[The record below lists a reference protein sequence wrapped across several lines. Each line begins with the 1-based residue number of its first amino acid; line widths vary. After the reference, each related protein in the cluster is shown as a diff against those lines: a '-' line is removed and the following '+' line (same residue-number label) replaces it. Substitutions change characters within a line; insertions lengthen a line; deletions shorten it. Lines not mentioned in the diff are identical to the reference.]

1 MKNKVLR
8 YLVIASVVLIL
19 FVIIG
24 KKAGWV
30 GQGVVTEVTAE
41 EVSKRT
47 IIETV
52 SASGK
57 IQPEVEVKISPDV
70 SGQIIELRVKEGDQ
84 VKKGDLLCKI
94 NPDIYLSN
102 LDKMVAA
109 VNTSKANLANSRA
122 RLMQVKAQFAN
133 AEASFNR
140 NKKLF
145 DEKAISP
152 ADFDAAK
159 AQYESAKADVD
170 AAEQNVMASDY
181 NVKNAEA
188 SLNEANNNLS
198 RTTIFSPVDGKVSK
212 LSVENGERVVGTSQ
226 MAGTEIM
233 RIANLNEMEV
243 SVDVNENDIV
253 RIRLHD
259 TAEIEVDA
267 YLERKFLGIV
277 TEIANS
283 ANTIGTT
290 ADQVTN
296 FPVKVRILRESYE
309 DLIPP
314 TEPNYSPFRPGMSA
328 TVDIRT
334 STVYNVPSVPIQ
346 AVTTRVDS
354 AKITQA
360 AIGPEKEDKKP
371 EKFVKPE
378 ELVFVVKDG
387 KAFKKKVTTGIQDNN
402 FIQIVSG
409 LDKADKVITG
419 PYAAVARQLKDSSK
433 VEVLDKEELYKRRT
447 EKGDD

>member
-1 MKNKVLR
+1 MGVL
-8 YLVIASVVLIL
+8 LL
-19 FVIIG
+19 FTIIG
-24 KKAGWV
+24 KKAGWI
-30 GQGVVTEVTAE
+30 GKGVVEEVTAE
-41 EVSKRT
+41 KVEKRT
-47 IIETV
+47 IVETV

-70 SGQIIELRVKEGDQ
+70 SGQIIELHVKEGDQ

-102 LDKMVAA
+102 LDKMAAA

-122 RLMQVKAQFAN
+122 RLSQIRAQFTN

-145 DEKAISP
+145 EEKAISQ
-152 ADFDAAK
+152 ADFDAAR
-159 AQYESAKADVD
+159 ASYESSKADVE
-170 AAEQNVMASDY
+170 AAEQSVTAAEF

-188 SLNEANNNLS
+188 SLKEANDNLR
-198 RTTIFSPVDGKVSK
+198 RTSIYAPVDGKVSK
-212 LSVENGERVVGTSQ
+212 LNVENGERVVGTSQ

-267 YLERKFLGIV
+267 YMERKFIGVV

-283 ANTIGTT
+283 ANTTGATS

-296 FPVKVRILRESYE
+296 FPVKVRILRESYA
-309 DLIPP
+309 DLIPAV
-314 TEPNYSPFRPGMSA
+314 EPNYSPFRPGMSA

-334 STVYNVPSVPIQ
+334 NTVYNALSVPIQ
-346 AVTTRVDS
+346 SVTTRIDS
-354 AKITQA
+354 AS
-360 AIGPEKEDKKP
+360 IGNDTPGKP
-371 EKFVKPE
+371 EDDSKPQLQHYRKPDE
-378 ELVFVVKDG
+378 IVFVVRDG
-387 KAFKKKVTTGIQDNN
+387 LAVKRKVTSGIQDNN
-402 FIQIVSG
+402 FIQIIEGLNESDIVVSG
-409 LDKADKVITG
+409 
-419 PYAAVARQLKDSSK
+419 PYSAISRTLKDSTK
-433 VEVLDKEELYKRRT
+433 VEVIDKEEMYNRR
-447 EKGDD
+447 KGQKE